1 MPMPAHRERSILG
14 RIWEA
19 ERRLN
24 KLNAQRDTLIAE
36 FEVCCSNGVSGGI
49 ERAYDLAEATT
60 RLDIQVKHAEAD
72 LALWKNELEFAR
84 KPNFLACTSP
94 EFNPSERGV

>member
-24 KLNAQRDTLIAE
+24 KLGAQRDNLIAE
-36 FEVCCSNGVSGGI
+36 FEACYLGMDSTDNI
-49 ERAYDLAEATT
+49 ERAYDLSEATT
-60 RLDIQVKHAEAD
+60 RLDIQIKHAEAD
-72 LALWKNELEFAR
+72 LALWKNELEFN
-84 KPNFLACTSP
+84 PSP